1 MSNVLSRSIVIAV
14 IILFGVAAGCLI
26 SEFPSCI
33 AIIRDYFSPPK
44 LPAVTIEEQKR
55 VLTPEEQ
62 ATMSGSFQ
70 KEFQLILASASG
82 ERK

>member
-1 MSNVLSRSIVIAV
+1 M
-14 IILFGVAAGCLI
+14 I
-26 SEFPSCI
+26 SEFPSYI
-33 AIIRDYFSPPK
+33 DLIKNRFSSPK
-44 LPAVTIEEQKR
+44 LTPAVTIEER
-55 VLTPEEQ
+55 ERRLTPEEQ